1 MKTLEINQ
9 KKIMETKSL
18 LREIIKEPSSFRDI
32 EALTPA
38 LKSQSGLAKYRDS
51 ERDIAPCS
59 LNTLKSA
66 SESLLDRG
74 FTELDELRINAKDAI
89 EKVVIGNKVTKSTR
103 TGLKNT
109 VDELE
114 SKLKTMRNSNF
125 LLTTMVSELRYEL
138 KKMAL
143 SSEDVERRVNIYQEF
158 NRGVKAKLSYVSH
171 GEV

>member
-1 MKTLEINQ
+1 
-9 KKIMETKSL
+9 METKSL
-18 LREIIKEPSSFRDI
+18 LREIIKEPSSFKDI

-38 LKSQSGLAKYRDS
+38 LKSQSGLAKYKDS
-51 ERDIAPCS
+51 ERNIAPSS

-89 EKVVIGNKVTKSTR
+89 EKFVIGNKVTKSTR
-103 TGLKNT
+103 TGLRNK

-114 SKLKTMRNSNF
+114 SKLNTVRKSNF
-125 LLTTMVSELRYEL
+125 LLTTMISELRDEL
-138 KKMAL
+138 KQMAY
-143 SSEDVERRVNIYQEF
+143 SSKDLEVKIAIYQEF
-158 NRGVKAKLSYVSH
+158 NRSVKAKLSYISH